1 MAMVEDGGRIFRE
14 AWIEGVH
21 KHYPGEPKPSYVTP
35 WDDTPDWERA
45 AAASVFELARAFIE
59 TTGDGVKKLSR
70 ENKGRYIALCWT
82 AQIFKHIADPK
93 PAYVA
98 DWEDLPQWQRET
110 DADIFERIEDY
121 RAA

>member
-1 MAMVEDGGRIFRE
+1 M
-14 AWIEGVH
+14 
-21 KHYPGEPKPSYVTP
+21 
-35 WDDTPDWERA
+35 
-45 AAASVFELARAFIE
+45 
-59 TTGDGVKKLSR
+59 KKLSR

>member
-1 MAMVEDGGRIFRE
+1 MSVDGGQIFRA
-14 AWIEGVH
+14 AWIAGVH
-21 KHYPGEPKPSYVTP
+21 KYYPGEPKAGYVAPWEETP
-35 WDDTPDWERA
+35 EWERA
-45 AAASVFELARAFIE
+45 AAASVFELVRAFIE

-70 ENKGRYIALCWT
+70 ENKGRYVALCWT

-110 DADIFERIEDY
+110 DSDIFERIED
-121 RAA
+121 ALSSS